1 MFHRFTVKII
11 ARFLQMR
18 NSTLAS
24 LKLLI
29 ISTLFL
35 CGCSDDGKVIEATGS
50 DASGTGIF
58 TGNKS
63 PESSK
68 SESYQVK
75 AIEVLQT
82 SKYSYLKVEGEG
94 DGLSVGA
101 PYWIATLKND
111 FIAGEE
117 YVYTGRLFMEDFE
130 SKEFGRVFDQIYLV
144 SFIEKANTT
153 AQMAL
158 SVEGVVSIADIVSN
172 VESFAGKIVKVQGGV
187 VKVNDAIM
195 DRNWIHLEDGSA
207 DDYDFVITSNVSVS
221 VGQKVVFEGLI
232 STDRDFGAGYTYA
245 LLMEDAVTI
254 K

>member
-1 MFHRFTVKII
+1 
-11 ARFLQMR
+11 MR
-18 NSTLAS
+18 NSILICF
-24 LKLLI
+24 KLLV
-29 ISTLFL
+29 ISALFL
-35 CGCSDDGKVIEATGS
+35 FGCGDEGKVIEPNGS
-50 DASGTGIF
+50 DASRTGIF
-58 TGNKS
+58 TGDKS

-68 SESYQVK
+68 NESYQVK

-94 DGLSVGA
+94 DGLSVGE

-144 SFIEKANTT
+144 SFIEKANKT
-153 AQMAL
+153 APLTAT
-158 SVEGVVSIADIVSN
+158 VEGVLSLADIVSN
-172 VESFAGKIVKVQGGV
+172 AARFTGKKVKVQGEV

-195 DRNWIHLEDGSA
+195 DRNWIHLADGSA
-207 DDYDFVITSNVSVS
+207 DDYDFVITSEESVS
-221 VGQKVVFEGLI
+221 VGQAVAFEGLI
-232 STDRDFGAGYTYA
+232 STNRDFGAGYKYE

>member
-1 MFHRFTVKII
+1 M
-11 ARFLQMR
+11 
-18 NSTLAS
+18 
-24 LKLLI
+24 
-29 ISTLFL
+29 
-35 CGCSDDGKVIEATGS
+35 
-50 DASGTGIF
+50 
-58 TGNKS
+58 
-63 PESSK
+63 
-68 SESYQVK
+68 
-75 AIEVLQT
+75 
-82 SKYSYLKVEGEG
+82 KVEGEG
-94 DGLSVGA
+94 DGLSVGE

-158 SVEGVVSIADIVSN
+158 SGEGVVSIAEIVSN
-172 VESFAGKIVKVQGGV
+172 ASRFAGKKVKVQGEV
-187 VKVNDAIM
+187 MKVNDAIM

>member
-1 MFHRFTVKII
+1 
-11 ARFLQMR
+11 MR
-18 NSTLAS
+18 NSILICF
-24 LKLLI
+24 KLLV
-29 ISTLFL
+29 ISALFL
-35 CGCSDDGKVIEATGS
+35 FGCGDEGKVIEPNGS
-50 DASGTGIF
+50 DASRTGIF
-58 TGNKS
+58 TGDKS

-68 SESYQVK
+68 NESYQVK

-94 DGLSVGA
+94 DGLSVGE
-101 PYWIATLKND
+101 PYWIATLKNA

-144 SFIEKANTT
+144 SFIEKANKT
-153 AQMAL
+153 APVTAT
-158 SVEGVVSIADIVSN
+158 VEGVLSLADIVSN
-172 VESFAGKIVKVQGGV
+172 AARFSGKKVKVQGEV

-195 DRNWIHLEDGSA
+195 DRNWIHLADGSA
-207 DDYDFVITSNVSVS
+207 DDYDFVITSEESVS
-221 VGQKVVFEGLI
+221 VGQAVAFEGLI
-232 STDRDFGAGYTYA
+232 STNRDFGAGYKYE

>member
-1 MFHRFTVKII
+1 
-11 ARFLQMR
+11 MR
-18 NSTLAS
+18 NSILICF
-24 LKLLI
+24 KLLV
-29 ISTLFL
+29 ISALFL
-35 CGCSDDGKVIEATGS
+35 FGCGDEGKVIEPNGS
-50 DASGTGIF
+50 DASRTGIF
-58 TGNKS
+58 IGDKS

-68 SESYQVK
+68 NESYQVK

-94 DGLSVGA
+94 DGLSVGE

-144 SFIEKANTT
+144 SFIEKANKT
-153 AQMAL
+153 APVTAT
-158 SVEGVVSIADIVSN
+158 VEGVLSLADIVSN
-172 VESFAGKIVKVQGGV
+172 AARFSGKKVKVQGEV

-195 DRNWIHLEDGSA
+195 DRNWIHLADGSA
-207 DDYDFVITSNVSVS
+207 DDYDFVITSEESVS
-221 VGQKVVFEGLI
+221 VGQAVAFEGLI
-232 STDRDFGAGYTYA
+232 STNRDFGAGYKYE

>member
-1 MFHRFTVKII
+1 
-11 ARFLQMR
+11 MR
-18 NSTLAS
+18 NSILVCF
-24 LKLLI
+24 KLLI
-29 ISTLFL
+29 ISALFL
-35 CGCSDDGKVIEATGS
+35 FGCGGDGKVIDAIGS

-94 DGLSVGA
+94 DGLRVGE

-117 YVYTGRLFMEDFE
+117 YIYTGRLFKNDFE

-144 SFIEKANTT
+144 SFIEKANKT
-153 AQMAL
+153 APMAL
-158 SVEGVVSIADIVSN
+158 SGEGVISIADIVSN
-172 VESFAGKIVKVQGGV
+172 ASSFAGKKVKVQGEV
-187 VKVNDAIM
+187 MKVNDAIM
-195 DRNWIHLEDGSA
+195 DRNWIHLADGSA

-221 VGQKVVFEGLI
+221 VGQTVAFEGLI
-232 STDRDFGAGYTYA
+232 STDKDFGAGYTYA

>member
-1 MFHRFTVKII
+1 
-11 ARFLQMR
+11 MR
-18 NSTLAS
+18 NSILICF
-24 LKLLI
+24 KLLA
-29 ISTLFL
+29 ISALIL
-35 CGCSDDGKVIEATGS
+35 CGCGDDGKVIEANGS
-50 DASGTGIF
+50 DASRTGIF

-68 SESYQVK
+68 SESYRVK

-94 DGLSVGA
+94 DGLRVGE

-117 YVYTGRLFMEDFE
+117 YIYTGRLFKNDFE

-144 SFIEKANTT
+144 SFIEKANTSAPMT
-153 AQMAL
+153 L
-158 SVEGVVSIADIVSN
+158 SGEGVISIADIVSN
-172 VESFAGKIVKVQGGV
+172 ASSFAGKKVKVQGEV
-187 VKVNDAIM
+187 MKVNDAIM
-195 DRNWIHLEDGSA
+195 DRNWIHLADGSA

-221 VGQKVVFEGLI
+221 VGQTVAFEGLI
-232 STDRDFGAGYTYA
+232 STNKDFGAGYTYA

>member
-1 MFHRFTVKII
+1 
-11 ARFLQMR
+11 MR
-18 NSTLAS
+18 NSILICF
-24 LKLLI
+24 KLLV
-29 ISTLFL
+29 ISALFL
-35 CGCSDDGKVIEATGS
+35 FGCGDEGKVIEPNGS
-50 DASGTGIF
+50 DASRTGIF
-58 TGNKS
+58 TGDKS

-68 SESYQVK
+68 NESYQVK

-94 DGLSVGA
+94 DGLSVGE

-144 SFIEKANTT
+144 SFIEKANKIAPVT
-153 AQMAL
+153 AT
-158 SVEGVVSIADIVSN
+158 VEGVLSLADIVSN
-172 VESFAGKIVKVQGGV
+172 AARFSGKKVKVQGEV

-195 DRNWIHLEDGSA
+195 DRNWIHLADGSA
-207 DDYDFVITSNVSVS
+207 DDYDFVITSEESVS
-221 VGQKVVFEGLI
+221 VGQAVAFEGLI
-232 STDRDFGAGYTYA
+232 STNRDFGAGYKYE

>member
-1 MFHRFTVKII
+1 
-11 ARFLQMR
+11 MR
-18 NSTLAS
+18 NSILICF
-24 LKLLI
+24 KLLV
-29 ISTLFL
+29 ISALFL
-35 CGCSDDGKVIEATGS
+35 FGCGDEGKVIEPNGS
-50 DASGTGIF
+50 DASRTGIF
-58 TGNKS
+58 TGDKS

-68 SESYQVK
+68 NESYQVK

-94 DGLSVGA
+94 DGLSVGE

-111 FIAGEE
+111 FITGEE

-144 SFIEKANTT
+144 SFIEKANKT
-153 AQMAL
+153 APVTAT
-158 SVEGVVSIADIVSN
+158 VEGVLSLADIVSN
-172 VESFAGKIVKVQGGV
+172 AARFTGKKVKVQGEV

-195 DRNWIHLEDGSA
+195 DRNWIHLADGSA
-207 DDYDFVITSNVSVS
+207 DDYDFVITSEESVS
-221 VGQKVVFEGLI
+221 VGQAVAFEGLI
-232 STDRDFGAGYTYA
+232 STNRDFGAGYKYE

>member
-1 MFHRFTVKII
+1 
-11 ARFLQMR
+11 MR
-18 NSTLAS
+18 NSILICF
-24 LKLLI
+24 KLLV
-29 ISTLFL
+29 ISALFL
-35 CGCSDDGKVIEATGS
+35 FGCGDEGKVIEPNGS
-50 DASGTGIF
+50 DASRTGIF
-58 TGNKS
+58 TGDKS

-68 SESYQVK
+68 NESYQVK

-94 DGLSVGA
+94 DGLSVGE

-144 SFIEKANTT
+144 SFIEKANKIAPVT
-153 AQMAL
+153 AT
-158 SVEGVVSIADIVSN
+158 VEGVLSLADIVSN
-172 VESFAGKIVKVQGGV
+172 AARFTGKKVKVQGEV

-195 DRNWIHLEDGSA
+195 DRNWIHLADGSA
-207 DDYDFVITSNVSVS
+207 DDYDFVITSEESVS
-221 VGQKVVFEGLI
+221 VGQAVAFEGLI
-232 STDRDFGAGYTYA
+232 STNRDFGAGYKYE

>member
-1 MFHRFTVKII
+1 
-11 ARFLQMR
+11 MR
-18 NSTLAS
+18 NSILICF
-24 LKLLI
+24 KLLV
-29 ISTLFL
+29 ISALFL
-35 CGCSDDGKVIEATGS
+35 FGCGDEGKVIEPNGS
-50 DASGTGIF
+50 DASRTGIF
-58 TGNKS
+58 TGDKS

-68 SESYQVK
+68 NESYQVK

-94 DGLSVGA
+94 DGLSVGE

-144 SFIEKANTT
+144 SFIEKANKT
-153 AQMAL
+153 APVTAT
-158 SVEGVVSIADIVSN
+158 VEGVLSLADIVSN
-172 VESFAGKIVKVQGGV
+172 AARFSGKKVKVQGEV

-195 DRNWIHLEDGSA
+195 NRNWIHLADGSA
-207 DDYDFVITSNVSVS
+207 DDYDFVITSEESVS
-221 VGQKVVFEGLI
+221 VGQAVAFEGLI
-232 STDRDFGAGYTYA
+232 STNRDFGAGYKYE

>member
-1 MFHRFTVKII
+1 
-11 ARFLQMR
+11 MR
-18 NSTLAS
+18 NSILICF
-24 LKLLI
+24 KLLV
-29 ISTLFL
+29 ISALFL
-35 CGCSDDGKVIEATGS
+35 FGCGDEGKVIEPNGS
-50 DASGTGIF
+50 DASRTGIF
-58 TGNKS
+58 TGDKS

-68 SESYQVK
+68 NESYQVK

-94 DGLSVGA
+94 DGLSVGE

-117 YVYTGRLFMEDFE
+117 YVYTGRLFMEYFE

-144 SFIEKANTT
+144 SFIEKANKIAPVT
-153 AQMAL
+153 AT
-158 SVEGVVSIADIVSN
+158 VEGVLSLADIVSN
-172 VESFAGKIVKVQGGV
+172 AARFTGKKVKVQGEV

-195 DRNWIHLEDGSA
+195 DRNWIHLADGSA
-207 DDYDFVITSNVSVS
+207 DDYDFVITSEESVS
-221 VGQKVVFEGLI
+221 VGQAVAFEGLI
-232 STDRDFGAGYTYA
+232 STNRDFGAGYKYE

>member
-1 MFHRFTVKII
+1 
-11 ARFLQMR
+11 MR
-18 NSTLAS
+18 NSILVCF
-24 LKLLI
+24 KLLI
-29 ISTLFL
+29 ISALFL
-35 CGCSDDGKVIEATGS
+35 CGCGGDGKVIDAIGS

-94 DGLSVGA
+94 DGLRVGE

-117 YVYTGRLFMEDFE
+117 YIYTGRLFKNDFE

-144 SFIEKANTT
+144 SFIEKANKT
-153 AQMAL
+153 APMAL
-158 SVEGVVSIADIVSN
+158 SGEGVISIAEIVSN
-172 VESFAGKIVKVQGGV
+172 ASSFAGKKVKVQGEV
-187 VKVNDAIM
+187 MKVNDAIM
-195 DRNWIHLEDGSA
+195 DRNWIHLADGSA
-207 DDYDFVITSNVSVS
+207 DDYDFVITSNVSVP
-221 VGQKVVFEGLI
+221 VGHTVAFEGLI
-232 STDRDFGAGYTYA
+232 SINRDFGAGYKYE

>member
-1 MFHRFTVKII
+1 
-11 ARFLQMR
+11 MR
-18 NSTLAS
+18 NSILICF
-24 LKLLI
+24 KLLV
-29 ISTLFL
+29 ISALFL
-35 CGCSDDGKVIEATGS
+35 FGCGDEGKVIEPNGS
-50 DASGTGIF
+50 DASRTGIF
-58 TGNKS
+58 TGDKS

-68 SESYQVK
+68 NESYQVK

-94 DGLSVGA
+94 DGLSVGE

-144 SFIEKANTT
+144 SFIEKANKIAPVT
-153 AQMAL
+153 AT
-158 SVEGVVSIADIVSN
+158 VEGVLSLADIVSN
-172 VESFAGKIVKVQGGV
+172 AARFTGKKVKVHGEV

-195 DRNWIHLEDGSA
+195 DRNWIHLADGSA
-207 DDYDFVITSNVSVS
+207 DDYDFVITSEESVS
-221 VGQKVVFEGLI
+221 VGQAVAFEGLI
-232 STDRDFGAGYTYA
+232 STNRDFGAGYKYE

>member
-1 MFHRFTVKII
+1 
-11 ARFLQMR
+11 MR
-18 NSTLAS
+18 NSILVCF
-24 LKLLI
+24 KLLI
-29 ISTLFL
+29 ISALFL
-35 CGCSDDGKVIEATGS
+35 CGCGGDGKVIDAIGS

-94 DGLSVGA
+94 DGLRVGE

-117 YVYTGRLFMEDFE
+117 YIYTGRLFKNDFE

-144 SFIEKANTT
+144 SFIEKANKT
-153 AQMAL
+153 APMAL
-158 SVEGVVSIADIVSN
+158 SGEGVISIADIVSN
-172 VESFAGKIVKVQGGV
+172 ASSFAGKKVKVQGEV
-187 VKVNDAIM
+187 MKVNDAIM
-195 DRNWIHLEDGSA
+195 DRNWIHLADGSA

-221 VGQKVVFEGLI
+221 VGQTVAFEGLI
-232 STDRDFGAGYTYA
+232 STNKDFGAGYTYA

>member
-1 MFHRFTVKII
+1 
-11 ARFLQMR
+11 MR
-18 NSTLAS
+18 NSILICF
-24 LKLLI
+24 KLLV
-29 ISTLFL
+29 ISALFL
-35 CGCSDDGKVIEATGS
+35 FGCGDEGKVIEPNGS
-50 DASGTGIF
+50 DASRTGIF
-58 TGNKS
+58 TGDKS

-68 SESYQVK
+68 NESYQVK

-94 DGLSVGA
+94 DGLSVGE

-144 SFIEKANTT
+144 SFIEKANKT
-153 AQMAL
+153 APVTAT
-158 SVEGVVSIADIVSN
+158 VEGVLSLADIVSN
-172 VESFAGKIVKVQGGV
+172 AARFSGKKVKVQGEV

-195 DRNWIHLEDGSA
+195 DRNWIHLADGSA
-207 DDYDFVITSNVSVS
+207 DDYDFVITSEESVS
-221 VGQKVVFEGLI
+221 VGQAVAFEGLI
-232 STDRDFGAGYTYA
+232 STNRDFGAGYKYE

>member
-35 CGCSDDGKVIEATGS
+35 CGCSDDGKVIEAIGS

-63 PESSK
+63 PESSE
-68 SESYQVK
+68 SASYQVK

-94 DGLSVGA
+94 DGLSVGD

-144 SFIEKANTT
+144 SFIEKANAT

-158 SVEGVVSIADIVSN
+158 SGEGVVSIADIVSN
-172 VESFAGKIVKVQGGV
+172 ASRFAGKKVKIQGEV
-187 VKVNDAIM
+187 MKVNDAIM

>member
-1 MFHRFTVKII
+1 
-11 ARFLQMR
+11 MR
-18 NSTLAS
+18 NSILICF
-24 LKLLI
+24 KLLV
-29 ISTLFL
+29 ISALFL
-35 CGCSDDGKVIEATGS
+35 FGCGDEGKVIEPNGS
-50 DASGTGIF
+50 DASRTGIF
-58 TGNKS
+58 TGDKS

-68 SESYQVK
+68 NESYQVK

-94 DGLSVGA
+94 DGLSVGE

-144 SFIEKANTT
+144 SFIEKANKT
-153 AQMAL
+153 APVTAT
-158 SVEGVVSIADIVSN
+158 VEGVLSLADIVSN
-172 VESFAGKIVKVQGGV
+172 AARFTGKKVKVQGEV

-195 DRNWIHLEDGSA
+195 DRNWIHLADGSA
-207 DDYDFVITSNVSVS
+207 DDYDFVITSEESVS
-221 VGQKVVFEGLI
+221 VGQAVAFEGLI
-232 STDRDFGAGYTYA
+232 STNRDFGAGYKYE